1 MPLSIPR
8 ARSWIVVLAVLAGA
22 LFARP
27 AGAAGNAFAAP
38 PADRGFAPALRTADS
53 LLWARRPADALARA
67 QAIRADAI
75 ARGRRWPEMAAR
87 LVEAVAY
94 GLGGRAGDCEA
105 SARATLTLAR
115 SLREPAYERR
125 ATRWIA
131 FALESQGRRAPA
143 DSAYRALLRM
153 ASAARDTAN
162 QGYAELG
169 LAYARSRAGET
180 AAARPHYMRALAC
193 LRAVHHVPVS
203 AMALA
208 GLAHVETRLGHVDAA
223 RMHYAEIL
231 ASAEANHLAPEAA
244 RATNDLGAI
253 EWEAGEL
260 GVALERWRRAL
271 SIARE
276 AGDLPDAVVAASN
289 VGFALTQT
297 GDADGALAL
306 YDSLGAVCRAARR
319 HELANVLDIR
329 RVEGLF
335 SQYRIDEAQA
345 LLERI
350 TPSSSADAVETRS
363 RTSLLGCLLLRSRG
377 RYADASA
384 LAQRELAPR
393 LSTMPAALRLEST
406 IEIARDLRLAGQVPE
421 ALVRATEAESLG
433 IATSQ
438 PTLLPAALAEL
449 ALALR
454 ASGARSAAL
463 AAFDRADAA
472 WRAVREVAIDPR
484 WRETRGALGTYLAV
498 ERAEMQL
505 DGADRDP
512 VRIARAFDGLQAH
525 KARTLL
531 ERRHGARTAP
541 APVTLARLRSGVLR
555 EGELLLDVHASTA
568 RTFVFAVTRRGARL
582 VRLPG
587 VDTLR
592 TRLGAYADLVRTP
605 GADGADGAVRAR
617 AATAVTSLLLAP
629 LEAELRAAKHVVVSS
644 DGALARLPWV
654 ELPLPGGT
662 VPLDERASVSFVP
675 SATLLASLRAAAPG
689 GGRVLACAGGADAA
703 HPALAGAQRE
713 VAWLREHV
721 ANVRVRGA
729 SAGVPTAADFAG
741 FDVLHFAGHA
751 QALVDRPWESGLL
764 FGSGAAPAARG
775 RSPWLTAGR
784 VAAMRATP
792 SLVVLAGCGT
802 VATKGS
808 AGEGPL
814 GLPNAFLAA
823 GAEAVVG
830 TLWDVDDRTAEV
842 FTRELY
848 MRLVR
853 GQSVA
858 AAAAGARAALR
869 ASPAT
874 ASPSAWAAFVVLGD
888 GERSVPLRAA
898 R

>member
-1 MPLSIPR
+1 MPRSILRVLPL
-8 ARSWIVVLAVLAGA
+8 LAVLVVA

-27 AGAAGNAFAAP
+27 TCAANGAFDAP
-38 PADRGFAPALRTADS
+38 PADRGFVPALRTADS
-53 LLWARRPADALARA
+53 LLWARRSADALARA

-105 SARATLTLAR
+105 SARATLALAR
-115 SLREPAYERR
+115 ALREPAYERR

-162 QGYAELG
+162 RGYAELG
-169 LAYARSRAGET
+169 LAYARSRAGDA
-180 AAARPHYMRALAC
+180 AAARPHYVRALAC
-193 LRAVHHVPVS
+193 LRAVHDVPVG

-223 RMHYAEIL
+223 RTHYAEIL
-231 ASAEANHLAPEAA
+231 AAAEANHLAPEAA

-260 GVALERWRRAL
+260 GVALEHWRRAL
-271 SIARE
+271 AIARE
-276 AGDLPDAVVAASN
+276 AGDLPDAVIAASN

-297 GDADGALAL
+297 GDADGAFAL

-319 HELANVLDIR
+319 QDLANVLDAR

-335 SQYRIDEAQA
+335 AQHRFDEAEA
-345 LLERI
+345 LLGRI
-350 TPSSSADAVETRS
+350 AGLGPNAAEWMP
-363 RTSLLGCLLLRSRG
+363 RTTLLRCVVSRSRG
-377 RYADASA
+377 RHAEASA

-393 LSTMPAALRLEST
+393 LATMPAALRLEST
-406 IEIARDLRLAGQVPE
+406 IELARDLRLGGHVPE
-421 ALVRATEAESLG
+421 ALVRATEAESLA

-454 ASGARSAAL
+454 ASGAHSAAL
-463 AAFDRADAA
+463 AAFDRAAAA
-472 WRAVREVAIDPR
+472 WRAVREVALDPR

-498 ERAEMQL
+498 ERAELQL

-512 VRIARAFDGLQAH
+512 ARIARAFDGLQAH

-531 ERRHGARTAP
+531 ERRHGARAAP

-568 RTFVFAVTRRGARL
+568 RTLVFAVTRRGARL

-592 TRLGAYADLVRTP
+592 TRLGAYADLIRTP

-617 AATAVTSLLLAP
+617 AATAVASLLLAP
-629 LEAELRAAKHVVVSS
+629 FAPELRASRHVVLSC
-644 DGALARLPWV
+644 DGALARLPWA
-654 ELPLPGGT
+654 ELSLPGDAK
-662 VPLDERASVSFVP
+662 PLDERASVSFVP
-675 SATLLASLRAAAPG
+675 SATLLASLRADAPG

-729 SAGVPTAADFAG
+729 SAGAPTAADFAG

-751 QALVDRPWESGLL
+751 QAIAERPWESGLL
-764 FGSGAAPAARG
+764 FGSSSASPARG
-775 RSPWLTAGR
+775 RTPWLTAGR
-784 VAAMRATP
+784 VAAMRTTP

-802 VATKGS
+802 VATNGGV
-808 AGEGPL
+808 GEGPV

-830 TLWDVDDRTAEV
+830 TLWDVDDRTAEA

-848 MRLVR
+848 PRLVR

-858 AAAAGARAALR
+858 AAAAGARSALR

>member
-1 MPLSIPR
+1 MPLSILR
-8 ARSWIVVLAVLAGA
+8 ARSWIVVFAVLAGA

-27 AGAAGNAFAAP
+27 AVAAGNAFAAP
-38 PADRGFAPALRTADS
+38 AADRAFVPALRAADS
-53 LLWARRPADALARA
+53 LLWARHPSDALARA

-75 ARGRRWPEMAAR
+75 AHGRRWPEMAAR
-87 LVEAVAY
+87 LVEAVAH
-94 GLGGRAGDCEA
+94 GLGGRASDCEA
-105 SARATLTLAR
+105 SARATLALAR
-115 SLREPAYERR
+115 ALREPAYERR

-153 ASAARDTAN
+153 ASASRDTAN
-162 QGYAELG
+162 IGYAELG
-169 LAYARSRAGET
+169 LAYARARAGD
-180 AAARPHYMRALAC
+180 AASARPHYLRALAC
-193 LRAVHHVPVS
+193 LRAAHDVPVS

-223 RMHYAEIL
+223 RARHAEIL
-231 ASAEANHLAPEAA
+231 AAAEANHLAPEAA

-260 GVALERWRRAL
+260 GTALERWRRAL
-271 SIARE
+271 AIARE
-276 AGDLPDAVVAASN
+276 AGDLPDVVLAASN
-289 VGFALTQT
+289 VGFALTET
-297 GDADGALAL
+297 GNADAALAL

-319 HELANVLDIR
+319 NDLANVLDAR

-335 SQYRIDEAQA
+335 AQHRLDDAQA
-345 LLERI
+345 LLDRI
-350 TPSSSADAVETRS
+350 AAASGADAVETGP
-363 RTSLLGCLLLRSRG
+363 RTALLRCQLLRARG
-377 RYADASA
+377 HDADAVA

-393 LSTMPAALRLEST
+393 LAAMPAAPRLEST
-406 IEIARDLRLAGQVPE
+406 IEIARELRLAGRVGE
-421 ALVRATEAESLG
+421 ALVRAAEAESLA

-438 PTLLPAALAEL
+438 PTQLPGARVEL

-454 ASGARSAAL
+454 ESGARTAAL
-463 AAFDRADAA
+463 AAFDRADSA

-484 WRETRGALGTYLAV
+484 WRETRGSLGAYIAV
-498 ERAEMQL
+498 ERADAQL

-512 VRIARAFDGLQAH
+512 ARIARAFDGLQAH

-541 APVTLARLRSGVLR
+541 AAVTLARLRAGVLR
-555 EGELLLDVHASTA
+555 EGELLLDAHVSSA
-568 RTFVFAVTRRGARL
+568 RTLVFAVTRRGARL

-587 VDTLR
+587 GDTLR
-592 TRLGAYADLVRTP
+592 SRLDAYAELLRTP
-605 GADGADGAVRAR
+605 GAGAEDAAVRAR
-617 AATAVTSLLLAP
+617 AASAVASLLLAP
-629 LEAELRAAKHVVVSS
+629 FAPELRASRHVVLSC
-644 DGALARLPWV
+644 DGALARLPWA
-654 ELPLPGGT
+654 ELSLPGDAK
-662 VPLDERASVSFVP
+662 PLDERASVSFVP
-675 SATLLASLRAAAPG
+675 SATTLATLRSDAPR

-703 HPALAGAQRE
+703 HPALAGAVRE

-721 ANVRVRGA
+721 ADVRVRDA
-729 SAGVPTAADFAG
+729 SAGAPTAADLAG

-751 QALVDRPWESGLL
+751 QAIAERPWESGLL
-764 FGSGAAPAARG
+764 FGSSSATPARG
-775 RSPWLTAGR
+775 RTPWLTAGR
-784 VAAMRATP
+784 VAAMRTTP

-802 VATKGS
+802 VATNGGV
-808 AGEGPL
+808 GEGPV

-830 TLWDVDDRTAEV
+830 TLWDVDDRAADA

-848 MRLVR
+848 ARLLR
-853 GQSVA
+853 GERVA

-888 GERSVPLRAA
+888 GERSVPLRRA